1 MRYAGFGTQ
10 RVEEELALLFPKA
23 RILRTDADT
32 TMARYAHEDK
42 LAAFSHGEYEIM
54 LGTQMVAKGLD
65 FPRVT
70 LVGVISADQQLYND
84 DYRSLE
90 RAFALLTQVVGRS
103 GRGAI
108 KGRAVIQTLTPEN
121 PVIRLAAKQDYD
133 AFYQTEILL
142 RKAMVYPPYCDLLCI
157 GFVGEKEAQVA
168 AASKC
173 FLELMKS
180 LSQLEYPEQK
190 FIVLGPMPPRIAK
203 LSNKFRYRLIVKCR
217 NTKGFRSMIETLLTQ
232 FPKDAR
238 FREVTVYA
246 DLNPE
251 NIY

>member
-1 MRYAGFGTQ
+1 MLPGVGDC
-10 RVEEELALLFPKA
+10 VALTEKNDNGYLRAVHPLKA
-23 RILRTDADT
+23 RLT
-32 TMARYAHEDK
+32 TE
-42 LAAFSHGEYEIM
+42 S
-54 LGTQMVAKGLD
+54 V
-65 FPRVT
+65 
-70 LVGVISADQQLYND
+70 
-84 DYRSLE
+84 
-90 RAFALLTQVVGRS
+90 
-103 GRGAI
+103 
-108 KGRAVIQTLTPEN
+108 
-121 PVIRLAAKQDYD
+121 
-133 AFYQTEILL
+133 
-142 RKAMVYPPYCDLLCI
+142 
-157 GFVGEKEAQVA
+157 
-168 AASKC
+168 
-173 FLELMKS
+173 LMKS